1 MMMFYTTLVGSS
13 ANVAFLAVPVRS
25 IPLGCP
31 LSAMHVVTIPFL
43 AAQNIS
49 ALPQTASLCSILFS
63 MLSMVIGVHH
73 VWRHRRRADADDDEA
88 VRAPSQLI
96 LSSAHKYFASPI
108 FQSQYLRVRSHGE
121 RGDLTLLAC
130 FLALPLAALLWAIL
144 SFTVAISALCFSS
157 AAGADV
163 HMRALFAGVLGV
175 LLSLAVLTLLVF
187 WDAWRS
193 PPTTEPE
200 EDYARGVG
208 AKKPG
213 RKGWL
218 KHARRRMKIVRA
230 DAMDGM
236 QIRMKMR
243 TVVRRAVITVNP
255 MTLEDSDVRA
265 TRSLGIA
272 GTENTADV

>member
-1 MMMFYTTLVGSS
+1 
-13 ANVAFLAVPVRS
+13 
-25 IPLGCP
+25 
-31 LSAMHVVTIPFL
+31 
-43 AAQNIS
+43 
-49 ALPQTASLCSILFS
+49 

-88 VRAPSQLI
+88 VRDAPRVYPFE
-96 LSSAHKYFASPI
+96 SSTPF

-144 SFTVAISALCFSS
+144 SFTVAVGALCFSS

-175 LLSLAVLTLLVF
+175 LLSLGVLTLLVF

-200 EDYARGVG
+200 VDHARGVG
-208 AKKPG
+208 A
-213 RKGWL
+213 RKSEREGWL
-218 KHARRRMKIVRA
+218 KHARRRMRIVRA
-230 DAMDGM
+230 SAMDGM
-236 QIRMKMR
+236 QIRMKKMK
-243 TVVRRAVITVNP
+243 TVVGRAVSTEKTTNP
-255 MTLEDSDVRA
+255 TTLEDSDVTA
-265 TRSLGIA
+265 TRSSLGIA
-272 GTENTADV
+272 GTENTEDV